1 MRTARFRPL
10 SGLLMAAPIVLALSA
25 CNDKAKPDGARNAEG
40 KVLQGSISDDMI
52 AFDQLRSQGQQQEPE
67 ASESGAAPS
76 DTATA
81 GAEADGTPAAEPA
94 EAPSADDE
102 GTEPDEG

>member
-10 SGLLMAAPIVLALSA
+10 FGLLMVAPVMLALSA
-25 CNDKAKPDGARNAEG
+25 CNDKAKQDGGRNAEG

-67 ASESGAAPS
+67 TSETGGARSDNASADVDA
-76 DTATA
+76 D
-81 GAEADGTPAAEPA
+81 AEAGAEPA
-94 EAPSADDE
+94 ETPTAADQ
-102 GTEPDEG
+102 GTPPDEG